1 MLIFLYGQ
9 DNFRSR
15 EKLNEIIER
24 FKKCGRNDLNL
35 EIFNGENLEFNSFK
49 NALTTLS
56 FFSSK
61 RLIVVKNLLTKGPVK
76 LLEEFNEYG
85 SKLNSKGA
93 VVVFWEEKDSDKR
106 TKLFKFFKKTG
117 KCQEFKLLE
126 NYQITDWI
134 KKELEKNFEK
144 IKQGPIGAIKNESCL
159 ISSEAQKKIAA
170 FVGSDLWQMKNEINK
185 LVFYKLGRIES
196 DDIDAL
202 IASSITSNV
211 FDIVDALGNKNRK
224 DALKFLHEQL
234 EKGENAI
241 YLFTM
246 IVYQFRNL
254 IKVKSLAEPI
264 SKADEFTGAR
274 RQNSGYLN
282 SQSISKKTGLHPYVA
297 QKTITQT
304 KKFSLTELKEN
315 CQELLNLDLSIKT
328 GKIEPVAALDLF
340 VVQMTN

>member
-1 MLIFLYGQ
+1 MKIKFMIIFLYGQ

-24 FKKCGRNDLNL
+24 FKKDGKNDLSL
-35 EIFNGENLEFNSFK
+35 EIFDGENLEFNFFK

-61 RLIVVKNLLTKGPVK
+61 KLIIVKNLLAKGSTK
-76 LLEEFNEYG
+76 LLEEFSEYKSQLD
-85 SKLNSKGA
+85 SKDT
-93 VVVFWEEKDSDKR
+93 VVVFWEEKDPDKR

-134 KKELEKNFEK
+134 KKELEKTNTAK
-144 IKQGPIGAIKNESCL
+144 TGSCL

-170 FVGSDLWQMKNEINK
+170 FVGSNLWQMKNEINK
-185 LVFYKLGRIES
+185 LASYKLGRIES
-196 DDIDAL
+196 DDIDTL
-202 IASSITSNV
+202 VASSITSNV
-211 FDIVDALGNKNRK
+211 FDIVDALGNKNQK

-254 IKVKSLAEPI
+254 IKVKSCFGSAAETESP
-264 SKADEFTGAR
+264 
-274 RQNSGYLN
+274 
-282 SQSISKKTGLHPYVA
+282 QSISKETGLHPYVA
-297 QKTITQT
+297 QKTIAQT

-315 CQELLNLDLSIKT
+315 YQKLLNFDLLIKT
-328 GKIEPVAALDLF
+328 GKIEPVAALDLLII
-340 VVQMTN
+340 QMTS

>member
-1 MLIFLYGQ
+1 MIIFLYGP

-24 FKKCGRNDLNL
+24 FQKDGKNDLNL
-35 EIFNGENLEFNSFK
+35 EIFDGENLEFNSFK
-49 NALTTLS
+49 SALTTLS

-61 RLIVVKNLLTKGPVK
+61 RLIIVKNLLTKGSAK
-76 LLEEFNEYG
+76 LLEEFNEYS
-85 SKLNSKGA
+85 SKLDGKDA
-93 VVVFWEEKDSDKR
+93 VVVFWEEKDPDKR
-106 TKLFKFFKKTG
+106 TKLFKFLKKIG

-144 IKQGPIGAIKNESCL
+144 IPNISSDKNL
-159 ISSEAQKKIAA
+159 ISPEAQKKIAA
-170 FVGSDLWQMKNEINK
+170 FVGSNLWQMKNEINK
-185 LVFYKLGRIES
+185 LAFYKLGRIES

-202 IASSITSNV
+202 VASSITSNV
-211 FDIVDALGNKNRK
+211 FDIVDALGNKNQK
-224 DALKFLHEQL
+224 DALRFLHEQL

-254 IKVKSLAEPI
+254 IKVKSVEANFQQNI
-264 SKADEFTGAR
+264 SKE
-274 RQNSGYLN
+274 
-282 SQSISKKTGLHPYVA
+282 TGLHPYVA
-297 QKTITQT
+297 QKTIAQT

-315 CQELLNLDLSIKT
+315 YQELLNLDLLIKT
-328 GKIEPVAALDLF
+328 GKIEPVAALDLL
-340 VVQMTN
+340 VIQMTN

>member
-1 MLIFLYGQ
+1 MLIFIYGQ

-15 EKLNEIIER
+15 EKLNEIIEQ
-24 FKKCGRNDLNL
+24 FKKDGKNDLNL
-35 EIFNGENLEFNSFK
+35 EIFDGENFEFNSFK
-49 NALTTLS
+49 SALTTLS

-61 RLIVVKNLLTKGPVK
+61 RLIVVKNLLTKGSAK

-85 SKLNSKGA
+85 SKLDSKDA
-93 VVVFWEEKDSDKR
+93 IVVFWEEKDPDKR
-106 TKLFKFFKKTG
+106 TKLFKFLKKTG
-117 KCQEFKLLE
+117 KCQEFKLFE

-144 IKQGPIGAIKNESCL
+144 ISKLPKPGLGKTTKTESCL
-159 ISSEAQKKIAA
+159 ISPEAQKKIAA

-185 LVFYKLGRIES
+185 LAFYKLGKIES

-202 IASSITSNV
+202 VASSITSNV
-211 FDIVDALGNKNRK
+211 FDIVDALGNKNQK
-224 DALKFLHEQL
+224 NALKFLHEQL

-254 IKVKSLAEPI
+254 IKVKSVE
-264 SKADEFTGAR
+264 TG
-274 RQNSGYLN
+274 SP
-282 SQSISKKTGLHPYVA
+282 QSISKETGLHPYVA
-297 QKTITQT
+297 QKTIAQT
-304 KKFSLTELKEN
+304 KKFSLTELKEDY
-315 CQELLNLDLSIKT
+315 QKLLNFDLSIKT
-328 GKIEPVAALDLF
+328 GKIEPAAALDLL

>member
-1 MLIFLYGQ
+1 MKIKFMIIFLYGQ

-24 FKKCGRNDLNL
+24 FKKDGKNDLSL
-35 EIFNGENLEFNSFK
+35 EIFDGENLEFNFFK

-61 RLIVVKNLLTKGPVK
+61 KLIIVKNLLAKGSTK
-76 LLEEFNEYG
+76 LLEEFSEYKSQLD
-85 SKLNSKGA
+85 SKDT
-93 VVVFWEEKDSDKR
+93 VVVFWEEKDPDKR

-134 KKELEKNFEK
+134 KKELEKTNTAK
-144 IKQGPIGAIKNESCL
+144 TGSCL

-170 FVGSDLWQMKNEINK
+170 FVGSNLWQMKNEINK
-185 LVFYKLGRIES
+185 LASYKLGRIES
-196 DDIDAL
+196 DDIDTL
-202 IASSITSNV
+202 VASSITSNV
-211 FDIVDALGNKNRK
+211 FDIVDALGNKNQK
-224 DALKFLHEQL
+224 SALKFLHEQL

-254 IKVKSLAEPI
+254 IKVKSCFGSAAETESP
-264 SKADEFTGAR
+264 
-274 RQNSGYLN
+274 
-282 SQSISKKTGLHPYVA
+282 QSISKETGLHPYVA
-297 QKTITQT
+297 QKTIAQT

-315 CQELLNLDLSIKT
+315 YQKLLNFDLLIKT
-328 GKIEPVAALDLF
+328 GKIEPVAALDLLII
-340 VVQMTN
+340 QMTS